1 VNKPRSRI
9 IITDDHPMLVEGLK
23 TMLGKKF
30 DVVGVAHSGKQ
41 LLELLK
47 HEEADCLLLDLGLP
61 DRNGLDL
68 IPDIRAVRPALRIL
82 IVTMHLDRVLADAV
96 LHAGASGFI
105 PKDSGQQE
113 LESAISAVLAG
124 ERYLSPR
131 VPPITFAVGMGAA
144 NAALATLTPR
154 QMEILGMIA
163 QGKSTAD
170 VASTLG
176 VSESTITFHRSNL
189 RKKLG
194 IDSEWGL
201 VRFAILMEMG
211 DAARREE
218 SSATARKTPPGR

>member
-1 VNKPRSRI
+1 MTRPRARLI
-9 IITDDHPMLVEGLK
+9 LTDDHPMLVEGLK
-23 TMLGKKF
+23 TMLGRRF
-30 DVVGVAHSGKQ
+30 DVVGVAHNG
-41 LLELLK
+41 LELLALLK
-47 HEEADCLLLDLGLP
+47 QQEADCLLLDLALP

-68 IPDIRAVRPALRIL
+68 IPDIRALRPELKIL

-124 ERYLSPR
+124 ERYMSPR
-131 VPPITFAVGMGAA
+131 VPPITFSMGMGAI
-144 NAALATLTPR
+144 NPALAALTPR
-154 QMEILGMIA
+154 QIEILGMIA

-170 VASTLG
+170 IAAAVG
-176 VSESTITFHRSNL
+176 VSESTITFHRANL

-201 VRFAILMEMG
+201 VRFAILMEVG
-211 DAARREE
+211 DAARREDN
-218 SSATARKTPPGR
+218 SPAGRKSPPR

>member
-1 VNKPRSRI
+1 MNKTRSRI
-9 IITDDHPMLVEGLK
+9 ILTDDHPMLVEGLK
-23 TMLGKKF
+23 TMLGRRF
-30 DVVGVAHSGKQ
+30 EVVGVAHSGQQ
-41 LLELLK
+41 LLDLLK
-47 HEEADCLLLDLGLP
+47 THDADCLLLDLGLP

-68 IPDIRAVRPALRIL
+68 IPDIRALRPQLRIL

-105 PKDSGQQE
+105 PKDSGQKE

-131 VPPITFAVGMGAA
+131 VPPITFSAGLGAA
-144 NAALATLTPR
+144 NPALATLTPR
-154 QMEILGMIA
+154 QIEILGLIA

-170 VASTLG
+170 IAAAVG
-176 VSESTITFHRSNL
+176 VSESTITFHRANL

-201 VRFAILMEMG
+201 VRFAILMEVG
-211 DAARREE
+211 DAARRED
-218 SSATARKTPPGR
+218 SATAGRKTPPGR

>member
-1 VNKPRSRI
+1 MNKTRARI
-9 IITDDHPMLVEGLK
+9 ILTDDHPMLVEGLK
-23 TMLGKKF
+23 TMLGRRF
-30 DVVGVAHSGKQ
+30 DVVGVAHSGQQ
-41 LLELLK
+41 LLDLLK
-47 HEEADCLLLDLGLP
+47 TLDADCLLLDLGLP

-68 IPDIRAVRPALRIL
+68 IPDIRALRPQLRIL

-131 VPPITFAVGMGAA
+131 VPPITFSVGLGAS
-144 NAALATLTPR
+144 NPALATLTPR
-154 QMEILGMIA
+154 QLEILGMIA

-170 VASTLG
+170 IAAAVG
-176 VSESTITFHRSNL
+176 VSESTITFHRANL

-201 VRFAILMEMG
+201 VRFAILMEVG
-211 DAARREE
+211 DAARRED
-218 SSATARKTPPGR
+218 SAAAGRKTPPGR

>member
-1 VNKPRSRI
+1 
-9 IITDDHPMLVEGLK
+9 MLVEGLK
-23 TMLGKKF
+23 TMLGRKF
-30 DVVGVAHSGKQ
+30 DVVGVAHSGEQ

-47 HEEADCLLLDLGLP
+47 HEDADCLLLDLGLP

-68 IPDIRAVRPALRIL
+68 IPDIRALRPALRIL

-113 LESAISAVLAG
+113 LEGAISAVLAG

-144 NAALATLTPR
+144 NPALATLTPR

-170 VASTLG
+170 IASTVG

>member
-1 VNKPRSRI
+1 MSGPRSRLI
-9 IITDDHPMLVEGLK
+9 LTDDHPMLVEGLK
-23 TMLGKKF
+23 TMLGRRF
-30 DVVGVAHSGKQ
+30 DVVGVAHSGEA
-41 LLELLK
+41 LLALLK
-47 HEEADCLLLDLGLP
+47 KQDADCLLLDLGLP

-68 IPDIRAVRPALRIL
+68 LPDIRALQPALKIL

-113 LESAISAVLAG
+113 LESAISAVMAG

-131 VPPITFAVGMGAA
+131 VPPITFRAGLGAE
-144 NAALATLTPR
+144 NPALATLTPR
-154 QMEILGMIA
+154 QIEILGLIA

-170 VASTLG
+170 IAATTG
-176 VSESTITFHRSNL
+176 VSESTITFHRANL

-201 VRFAILMEMG
+201 VRFAILMEVG
-211 DAARREE
+211 DAVRRDENE
-218 SSATARKTPPGR
+218 AKKGSTPH

>member
-1 VNKPRSRI
+1 MNKPRQRLI
-9 IITDDHPMLVEGLK
+9 LTDDHPMLVEGLK
-23 TMLGKKF
+23 TMLGRRF
-30 DVVGVAHSGKQ
+30 DVVGVAHSGA
-41 LLELLK
+41 ELLALLK
-47 HEEADCLLLDLGLP
+47 THEADCLLLDLGLP

-68 IPDIRAVRPALRIL
+68 IPDIRTLQPQLRIL

-113 LESAISAVLAG
+113 LESAITAVLAG

-131 VPPITFAVGMGAA
+131 VPPISFRAGLGAA
-144 NAALATLTPR
+144 NPALATLTPR
-154 QMEILGMIA
+154 QIEILGMIA

-170 VASTLG
+170 IAATVG
-176 VSESTITFHRSNL
+176 VSESTITFHRANL

-201 VRFAILMEMG
+201 VRFAILMEVG
-211 DAARREE
+211 DAVRRDENG
-218 SSATARKTPPGR
+218 SGKKGPPTR